1 MHLSSFIYHGCM
13 NSNLTPI
20 GATNHQNKHKVFGIK
35 DHDRLQHIYC
45 IGKTGSGKS
54 TLLLNMAISDIL
66 RGNGVGIIDPHGD
79 LSNDILAYI
88 PKERIK
94 DVIYVDVT
102 DRTHTIAFNPLYN
115 VPKENRFLVA
125 DTIVSTF
132 KKLWIDSWGP
142 RLEHILRNTIL
153 TLLSYPHATLLDIQ
167 PLLTDYYF
175 RQLVLSH
182 ITDQGLLTFWQKEF
196 EPLSPQVKNE
206 VISPIVNK
214 VGILHANTI
223 IKSIIGNRISSF
235 TIADVMNKKHILLVN
250 LSKGYL
256 GEAGTLFLGSLL
268 ITQFQTAALQRAK
281 QPQNGRTPFYLYIDE
296 MQSFITLSFTDILSE
311 SRKYGL
317 SLFLTHQHTAQLS
330 DEILLA
336 VLGNVGTLIT
346 FRVGSQDGELL
357 EKELYPIFTRED
369 VINLPQYH
377 IYLKLLIDGTQSQP
391 FSAVT
396 LPIQAKKYHLKQEC
410 VYYSRKRYGVEKQN
424 AHHIQ
429 PLHVKDRG
437 DGQPRLF

>member
-1 MHLSSFIYHGCM
+1 MDNI
-13 NSNLTPI
+13 TPI
-20 GATNHQNKHKVFGIK
+20 GATNHQNKRMVFGIK

-54 TLLLNMAISDIL
+54 TLLLNMAISDIQ

-79 LSNDILAYI
+79 LIQTILDYI
-88 PKERIK
+88 PKERIQ
-94 DVIYVDVT
+94 DIIYIDVT

-115 VPKENRFLVA
+115 VPEENRFLVA

-132 KKLWIDSWGP
+132 KKLWSDSWGP

-153 TLLSYPHATLLDIQ
+153 SLLAYPHATLLDIQ
-167 PLLTDYYF
+167 PILTDNYF

-182 ITDQGLLTFWQKEF
+182 ITDQGLLNFWQKEF
-196 EPLSPQVKNE
+196 EPLAPQVKNE
-206 VISPIVNK
+206 IISPILNK
-214 VGILHANTI
+214 VGILSSNTT
-223 IKSIIGNRISSF
+223 IKNIIGNRISSF

-256 GEAGTLFLGSLL
+256 GEVGTLFLGSLL

-281 QPQNGRTPFYLYIDE
+281 QSIQNRTPFYLYIDE
-296 MQSFITLSFTDILSE
+296 MQSFVTLSFTDILSE

-317 SLFLTHQHTAQLS
+317 SLFLTHQQTAQLS
-330 DEILLA
+330 DEILDA
-336 VLGNVGTLIT
+336 VLGNVGTLIS
-346 FRVGSQDGELL
+346 FRVGSQDAELL

-369 VINLPQYH
+369 IINLPQYH

-391 FSAVT
+391 FSAKT
-396 LPIQAKKYHLKQEC
+396 LPVQAKKCFLKQEC
-410 VYYSRKRYGVEKQN
+410 IFYSRKKYGMEKGSGVTLTSSN
-424 AHHIQ
+424 PNKNKIKTA
-429 PLHVKDRG
+429 PT
-437 DGQPRLF
+437 LFE

>member
-1 MHLSSFIYHGCM
+1 MSSWTM
-13 NSNLTPI
+13 ASVTPI
-20 GATNHQNKHKVFGIK
+20 GSTNHQNKNQVFGIK

-54 TLLLNMAISDIL
+54 TLLLNMAISDIQ

-79 LSNDILAYI
+79 LINSILEYI

-102 DRTHTIAFNPLYN
+102 DKTHTIAFNPLHN
-115 VPKENRFLVA
+115 VPEENRFLVA

-142 RLEHILRNTIL
+142 RLEHILRNT
-153 TLLSYPHATLLDIQ
+153 TLSLLAYPHATLLDIQ
-167 PLLTDYYF
+167 PILTDYYF

-182 ITDQGLLTFWQKEF
+182 ITDQGLLNFWRKEF
-196 EPLSPQVKNE
+196 EPLAPQVKNE
-206 VISPIVNK
+206 FISPIVNK
-214 VGILHANTI
+214 VGILNANTI
-223 IKSIIGNRISSF
+223 IKNIIGNRISSF
-235 TIADVMNKKHILLVN
+235 TIADVMNNKRILLVN

-256 GEAGTLFLGSLL
+256 GESGTLFLGSLL
-268 ITQFQTAALQRAK
+268 ITQFQTAALQRAR
-281 QPQNGRTPFYLYIDE
+281 QSIQNRTPFFLFIDE

-330 DEILLA
+330 DEILDA
-336 VLGNVGTLIT
+336 IIGNVGTLIT
-346 FRVGSQDGELL
+346 FRVGSQDAELF
-357 EKELYPIFTRED
+357 EKEFYPIFNRED
-369 VINLPQYH
+369 IINLPQYN

-391 FSAVT
+391 FSAIT
-396 LPIQAKKYHLKQEC
+396 LHIQAKKYYLRHEC
-410 VYYSRKRYGVEKQN
+410 IYYSRKKYGMEKG
-424 AHHIQ
+424 AR
-429 PLHVKDRG
+429 RG
-437 DGQPRLF
+437 ITFNRPNGNDTQGNLTLFGE

>member
-1 MHLSSFIYHGCM
+1 M

-20 GATNHQNKHKVFGIK
+20 ATTNHQSKRMVFGIK
-35 DHDRLQHIYC
+35 DYDRLQHIYC

-54 TLLLNMAISDIL
+54 TLLVNMAISDIQ
-66 RGNGVGIIDPHGD
+66 RGNGLGIIDPHGD
-79 LSNDILAYI
+79 LIHTILDYI
-88 PKERIK
+88 PKERIH
-94 DVIYVDVT
+94 DVIYIDVT
-102 DRTHTIAFNPLYN
+102 DKTHTIAFNPLYN
-115 VPKENRFLVA
+115 VPVENRFLVA
-125 DTIVSTF
+125 DTIVSAF

-182 ITDQGLLTFWQKEF
+182 VTDKGVLTFWHKEF
-196 EPLSPQVKNE
+196 EPLSPQVKNDI
-206 VISPIVNK
+206 ISPILNK
-214 VGILHANTI
+214 IGILSSNTT
-223 IKSIIGNRISSF
+223 IKHIIGNRISSF
-235 TIADVMNKKHILLVN
+235 TIADVMNKKHILLCN

-268 ITQFQTAALQRAK
+268 ITQFQTASLQRAK
-281 QPQNGRTPFYLYIDE
+281 QSIHNRIPFYLYIDE
-296 MQSFITLSFTDILSE
+296 MQSFITLSFADILSE

-317 SLFLTHQHTAQLS
+317 SLFLTHQHTAQLT
-330 DEILLA
+330 DEILDA
-336 VLGNVGTLIT
+336 ILGNVGTLIT

-369 VINLPQYH
+369 IINLPQYH

-391 FSAVT
+391 FSATT
-396 LPIQAKKYHLKQEC
+396 LPIQTKKYFLKQESIS
-410 VYYSRKRYGVEKQN
+410 YSRKSYGMAKGISREPITYEKPKEN
-424 AHHIQ
+424 NI
-429 PLHVKDRG
+429 G
-437 DGQPRLF
+437 EGFTLFD

>member
-1 MHLSSFIYHGCM
+1 MDNI
-13 NSNLTPI
+13 TPI
-20 GATNHQNKHKVFGIK
+20 GATNHQNKNNIFGIK

-54 TLLLNMAISDIL
+54 TLLLNMAISDIQ

-79 LSNDILAYI
+79 LIEAILDYI
-88 PKERIK
+88 PRERIK
-94 DVIYVDVT
+94 DIIYIDVT
-102 DRTHTIAFNPLYN
+102 DKTHTIAFNPLYN
-115 VPKENRFLVA
+115 VSEENRFLVA

-132 KKLWIDSWGP
+132 KKLWSDSWGP

-153 TLLSYPHATLLDIQ
+153 SLLSYPHATLLDIQ
-167 PLLTDYYF
+167 SILTDYYF

-182 ITDQGLLTFWQKEF
+182 IIDQGLLNFWQKEF
-196 EPLSPQVKNE
+196 EPLAPQVKNE
-206 VISPIVNK
+206 VISPILNK
-214 VGILHANTI
+214 VGILSSNTT
-223 IKSIIGNRISSF
+223 IKNIIGNRISSF

-281 QPQNGRTPFYLYIDE
+281 QAIQNRTPFYLYIDE

-317 SLFLTHQHTAQLS
+317 TLFLTHQHTAQLS
-330 DEILLA
+330 DEILDA
-336 VLGNVGTLIT
+336 VLGNVGTLIA
-346 FRVGSQDGELL
+346 FRVGSQDAELL

-369 VINLPQYH
+369 IINLPQYH

-396 LPIQAKKYHLKQEC
+396 LPIQAKKSLLKQEC
-410 VYYSRKRYGVEKQN
+410 IYYSRKKYGMEKGEGGVTLTSSN
-424 AHHIQ
+424 ANGSKIKEA
-429 PLHVKDRG
+429 PT
-437 DGQPRLF
+437 LFE